1 MLVYVAVVGACIG
14 VVVGALGAGGGILSV
29 PTLVYL
35 LGQDP
40 HSAATQSL
48 IIVGLTALVSLATRA
63 RGGSVHWREG
73 SLFALAG
80 LVGTWAGSHL
90 NGSVDGK
97 VLMAL
102 FSALLGCVAVAML
115 RRRETVPPV
124 GASVSSE
131 APDGGEV
138 QRAEGGAEGSSAS
151 FLLKVLVC
159 ATLTGF
165 LTGFFGVGG
174 GFAIVPVLTLVMKFP
189 MKEASAT
196 SLLIMVLTALFG
208 LASRAVSGGLNLDMS
223 AGAMI
228 AVFTAASML
237 GGLAGAPLTKRVSN
251 RTLSRAFGILLL
263 LVAAGSAAGTFLS

>member
-48 IIVGLTALVSLATRA
+48 IIVGLTALVSLATRV

-102 FSALLGCVAVAML
+102 FSALLVCVAVAML
-115 RRRETVPPV
+115 RRREAVPPV

-138 QRAEGGAEGSSAS
+138 QRAEGSSAS

-208 LASRAVSGGLNLDMS
+208 LASRALSGGLNLDMS

-228 AVFTAASML
+228 AVFTTASML